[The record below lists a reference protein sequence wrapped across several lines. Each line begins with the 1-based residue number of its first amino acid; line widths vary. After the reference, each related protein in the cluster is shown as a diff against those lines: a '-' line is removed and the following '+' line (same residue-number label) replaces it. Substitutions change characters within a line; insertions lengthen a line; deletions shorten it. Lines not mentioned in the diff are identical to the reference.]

1 MSKPSN
7 TQADRPFPKDLFNWP
22 YAEDEEYLEV
32 CFVPMPEF
40 DRMRG
45 EVSVLVFGEPGSG
58 KTALFKALK
67 RACFDEK
74 NKPTRL
80 LVEWHPVPL
89 SEDSQD
95 SASMSRRMVLSLL
108 DACAVALTEHLAAH
122 PQALKRTPDWAPP
135 RLFWFIR
142 HAIQGDLSTRLGPI
156 LSMHAQSTDLLDS
169 IRDDALDKMFYDPS
183 PEQTLTEALIALK
196 EIALNGIWVLD
207 DGFEAWAEI
216 DPDRLGR
223 HLKSFLSALSLF
235 EQSGLKF
242 KFVLPASL
250 EMQVKRARAAN
261 SRRLVSYKLG
271 WNSDLLKQIIE
282 KRLSLVFNREG
293 FSISDLCNAPGF
305 PDWLERIGNTPRQ
318 WLEQFRPLVEYRLQH
333 QPKKPIDDAAWKH
346 LRAEKE
352 SLPELW
358 VDETGH
364 NVKVG
369 GREVA
374 LDGVS
379 PQEYNVLRYLYK
391 HLGEVVGKDALYFMG
406 YLDLTYIPRTV
417 EDKNYASPAEY
428 TGLIDTIIYRL
439 RQAIEPDPSGPV
451 LLQTVRGHGIRLVSR

>member
-1 MSKPSN
+1 MSPSSSTLKEKPSP
-7 TQADRPFPKDLFNWP
+7 DDLFSWL
-22 YAEDEEYLEV
+22 YAEDEDYLEV
-32 CFVPMPEF
+32 CFVPIPEF
-40 DRMRG
+40 DRLRG
-45 EVSVLVFGEPGSG
+45 DISVVVFGEPGSG
-58 KTALFKALK
+58 KTALVRILK
-67 RACFDEK
+67 QSCFDDN
-74 NKPTRL
+74 NKLNRL
-80 LVEWHPVPL
+80 LVEWHPMPL
-89 SEDSQD
+89 QEDSPD
-95 SASMSRRMVLSLL
+95 SANVSRRMVLSLL
-108 DACAVALTEHLAAH
+108 DACGVALTRHLAAH
-122 PQALKRTPDWAPP
+122 PQDLKNAPEWASL

-142 HAIQGDLSTRLGPI
+142 HSIQGDLSTRLGPI
-156 LSMHAQSTDLLDS
+156 FSAYTKSGHLLES
-169 IRDDALDKMFYDPS
+169 IRDEALDTMFYDPS
-183 PEQTLTEALIALK
+183 PEQILTEASIALE
-196 EIALNGIWVLD
+196 EIALHGIWVVD

-216 DPDRLGR
+216 DPERLGR

-250 EMQVKRARAAN
+250 EMQVKRARAAT
-261 SRRLVSYKLG
+261 SRRLVSYKLN
-271 WNSDLLKQIIE
+271 WNSALLTQIAE
-282 KRLSLVFNREG
+282 KRLSLVFHRDG
-293 FSISDLCNAPGF
+293 FTISDLCDAPGF
-305 PDWLERIGNTPRQ
+305 LDWLERIGNTPRQ
-318 WLEQFRPLVEYRLQH
+318 WLEQLRPLVEYRVQRQL
-333 QPKKPIDDAAWKH
+333 KKPIDDAAWKK

-358 VDETGH
+358 VNEAGH

-391 HLGEVVGKDALYFMG
+391 HLGEVVGKDALYFIG
-406 YLDLTYIPRTV
+406 YLDLAYIPRTSD
-417 EDKNYASPAEY
+417 DKNYASPTEY